1 MEIKPQVTLDAQSNS
16 LFVLQASKGPIEW
29 ESNSWSDV
37 TWGFFFLAYTPS
49 NQELL
54 CRDVA
59 NKAIITM
66 MMMSKVQGSFSFLF
80 FFWLVIISNGWL
92 HGIKPQ

>member
-1 MEIKPQVTLDAQSNS
+1 MLSQILSLCYKQVKGQLNENLTADQMS
-16 LFVLQASKGPIEW
+16 LGAFFFF
-29 ESNSWSDV
+29 
-37 TWGFFFLAYTPS
+37 FFFLAYTPS

-66 MMMSKVQGSFSFLF
+66 MMMSKVQGSFSFLSF
-80 FFWLVIISNGWL
+80 FFFGS
-92 HGIKPQ
+92 